1 MTHPTLTI
9 VDHPLVADRLL
20 SLRDASTGPAE
31 FRRLAS
37 EIAAVLALEATR
49 DLATEEVEVDSPLG
63 SAAGRRLCDPLPIV
77 VPILRA
83 GLGLADAILDA
94 IGGGD
99 MAVVGVRR
107 DEETLEPH
115 LYCETLPASLAGRP
129 AIVCDPMLA
138 TGGSALLT
146 IDMLAARGASPITL
160 VVLVAAPEGL
170 ERIAQSSVPLRVV
183 CAAIDERLDGR
194 GYIRP
199 GLGDAGDR
207 LFGPRG

>member
-1 MTHPTLTI
+1 MADVTV

-20 SLRDASTGPAE
+20 ALRASSAGPAE

-37 EIAAVLALEATR
+37 EISGFLAYEATR
-49 DLATEEVEVDSPLG
+49 GLAMTAATVDSPLG
-63 SAAGRRLCDPLPIV
+63 PAPGRRLRDPLPIV

-83 GLGLADAILDA
+83 GLGLADAILAA

-107 DEETLEPH
+107 DEATLEPH
-115 LYCETLPASLAGRP
+115 LYCATLPASLDGRP

-138 TGGSALLT
+138 TGGSAALT
-146 IDMLAARGASPITL
+146 IELLAERGAGPLTL
-160 VVLVAAPEGL
+160 VVLVAAPEGVARVDQL
-170 ERIAQSSVPLRVV
+170 GVDVRIV
-183 CAAIDERLDGR
+183 CAAVDDHLDER
-194 GYIRP
+194 GYINP

-207 LFGPRG
+207 LFGLRE